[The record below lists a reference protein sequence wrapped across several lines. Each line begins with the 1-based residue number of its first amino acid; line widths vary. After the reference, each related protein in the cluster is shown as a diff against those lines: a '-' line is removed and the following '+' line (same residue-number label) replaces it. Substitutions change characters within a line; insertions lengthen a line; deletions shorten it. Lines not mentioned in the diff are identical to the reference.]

1 MNINNAQQ
9 SAAPA
14 TNKTSFSRIKQL
26 TERYKISASSIWAGV
41 KAGTFPKPV
50 KLSPNC
56 TAWIDADTEE
66 WAQDRI
72 SDSRQ

>member
-1 MNINNAQQ
+1 MGIDNSQQ
-9 SAAPA
+9 SA

-26 TERYKISASSIWAGV
+26 TERYKISHSSIWAMV
-41 KAGTFPKPV
+41 KAGTFPKPI

-56 TAWIDADTEE
+56 TAWADKETEK

-72 SDSRQ
+72 SDSRK